1 MCDGIDDCDNEK
13 DESEETCG
21 NPKPVA
27 CHGFQGGS
35 IKVFYI
41 KDKLYIKYWDYLGLI
56 SIVVPNL

>member
-41 KDKLYIKYWDYLGLI
+41 KDELYIIY
-56 SIVVPNL
+56 